1 MRAIKLQ
8 DLTASLTSEK
18 LEQSRLKVH
27 RESIMKINLKLK
39 QQTGIVN
46 NKELS
51 VDFDKRAIEITNL
64 EEKIKILQVQ
74 HSRLTRVIEQ
84 ANEIQ
89 MKKMGN

>member
-1 MRAIKLQ
+1 
-8 DLTASLTSEK
+8 
-18 LEQSRLKVH
+18 
-27 RESIMKINLKLK
+27 MKINLKLK

-51 VDFDKRAIEITNL
+51 VDFEKRAIEINNL

>member
-1 MRAIKLQ
+1 
-8 DLTASLTSEK
+8 
-18 LEQSRLKVH
+18 
-27 RESIMKINLKLK
+27 MKINLKLK

-89 MKKMGN
+89 MKKMGNWLKS